1 MTEVEQKVEVKV
13 KEKEK
18 VKVPFCPLINSFCIV
33 YFDREC
39 AFYDIQ
45 NGSCAI
51 LTIAQNLRNLEKD
64 LDLIESV
71 LEVKR

>member
-1 MTEVEQKVEVKV
+1 MTEEAVEQRIEV
-13 KEKEK
+13 KEKKE
-18 VKVPFCPLINSFCIV
+18 VKVPFCPLINNYCV
-33 YFDREC
+33 AYFGKVC

-51 LTIAQNLRNLEKD
+51 LTIAQVLRNLEKD